1 MRNIGKISLWILFA
15 AAVGYAVYHVNEKH
29 GETRCKGTD
38 ISVYSHDGV
47 ALTDSAAIMQI
58 IHVALDSLTE
68 QSKDEIP
75 IRRIEGQLRENP
87 LIKSADVMFT
97 FGGYLRIRVK
107 PYNPIVRVLPEHHH
121 SFFIDEKGILLPAQ
135 AGATAHVPPVSGNIR
150 IHVPDSLIS
159 QNVQIKTLTGFPVLK
174 EIFNL
179 ATKIRSNE
187 FLDAQIDQIYVN
199 PAGEYELIPKI
210 GNHVILLGDL
220 ENLNNKL
227 LKLEAFYKQAMPAN
241 DWKKYK
247 SINLKY
253 RNQVVCSKI

>member
-1 MRNIGKISLWILFA
+1 MWLFVA
-15 AAVGYAVYHVNEKH
+15 AAVGYAVYHVNEQH
-29 GETRCKGTD
+29 RQTRCKGTN
-38 ISVYSHDGV
+38 ISVYSQDGV

-58 IHVALDSLTE
+58 IHGAVDSLTE
-68 QSKDEIP
+68 KSLHEIP
-75 IRRIEGQLRENP
+75 LKRIESRLRENP
-87 LIKSADVMFT
+87 FIKSADVMFT
-97 FGGYLRIRVK
+97 FGGFLKIRVK
-107 PYNPIVRVLPEHHH
+107 PYNPVVRVLSEQHP

-135 AGATAHVPPVSGNIR
+135 AGATAHVPPASGNVNIR
-150 IHVPDSLIS
+150 VPDSLIR

-220 ENLNNKL
+220 KNLDNKL
-227 LKLEAFYKQAMPAN
+227 LRLEAFYKQAMPASG
-241 DWKKYK
+241 WKKYK

-253 RNQVVCSKI
+253 KNQVVCSKI

>member
-1 MRNIGKISLWILFA
+1 MRNIGKVFLWLMVT
-15 AAVGYAVYHVNEKH
+15 AAVGYAVYYLNDQHRQ
-29 GETRCKGTD
+29 TRCKGTD

-47 ALTDSAAIMQI
+47 ALTDSADIMRIVQST
-58 IHVALDSLTE
+58 VDSL
-68 QSKDEIP
+68 SDKSLREIP
-75 IRRIEGQLRENP
+75 LENIESRLRENP
-87 LIKSADVMFT
+87 FIKNADAMIT
-97 FGGYLRIRVK
+97 FGGYLKIRVK
-107 PYNPIVRVLPEHHH
+107 PYNPIVRILPEHHN
-121 SFFIDEKGILLPAQ
+121 SFFIDEKGILLPAG
-135 AGATAHVPPVSGNIR
+135 AGATAHVPPASGNIKIR
-150 IHVPDSLIS
+150 VPDSLIH

-179 ATKIRSNE
+179 ATQIRSNE

-220 ENLNNKL
+220 KNLNNKL
-227 LKLEAFYKQAMPAN
+227 LKLEAFYRQAMPAT
-241 DWKKYK
+241 DWDKYK